1 MLECM
6 NGRPW
11 KDLREVDFIRQQRA
25 KNRVFSLK
33 DPNKWSGYKD
43 LIDFLKKLFNTKKLA
58 IMKLDKLVYYISLN
72 IYRPLTIK
80 VLIYIT
86 A

>member
-25 KNRVFSLK
+25 KNRVFGLE
-33 DPNKWSGYKD
+33 DPDRWSGYKD
-43 LIDFLKKLFNTKKLA
+43 LIDFLEELFNTEKPA
-58 IMKLDKLVYYISLN
+58 IMKLDKPVCCTSLN

-80 VLIYIT
+80 APIYIT
-86 A
+86 V